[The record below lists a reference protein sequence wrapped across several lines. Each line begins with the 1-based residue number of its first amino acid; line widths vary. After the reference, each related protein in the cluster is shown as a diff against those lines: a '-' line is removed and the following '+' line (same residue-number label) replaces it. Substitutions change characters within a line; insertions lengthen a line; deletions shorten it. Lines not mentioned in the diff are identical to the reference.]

1 VSAAGAGAPQDFQPV
16 LVSIAA
22 PDGETARR
30 LARLLVEERLAACG
44 NIIERVRSIYRWQGK
59 IEDQPEALLLLK
71 TRSEL
76 FEALRKRVVE
86 LHPYEVPEIIAL
98 PLAAGHPPYLDWI
111 DSCTHK
117 PD

>member
-1 VSAAGAGAPQDFQPV
+1 MPMTELPEHGYLVV
-16 LVSIAA
+16 LVTAGTPEDAASIASA
-22 PDGETARR
+22 
-30 LARLLVEERLAACG
+30 LVEERLAACG
-44 NIIERVRSIYRWQGK
+44 NIIERIRSIYRWQGK
-59 IEDQPEALLLLK
+59 IEDQPEALLVLK
-71 TRSEL
+71 TRPEL

>member
-1 VSAAGAGAPQDFQPV
+1 MTESAEHGYLVV
-16 LVSIAA
+16 LVTAGTPENAAAIAR
-22 PDGETARR
+22 T
-30 LARLLVEERLAACG
+30 LVEERLAACG

-76 FEALRKRVVE
+76 FEALRQRVVE

-98 PLAAGHPPYLDWI
+98 PLAAGHRPYLDWI
-111 DSCTHK
+111 DDCTGSSH
-117 PD
+117 